1 MRTAQTI
8 GNLIFGIMFM
18 PWVWAEAIRLVAPK
32 YHARMLKLAKSGRWA
47 GGR

>member
-32 YHARMLKLAKSGRWA
+32 YHARMLAYIKREEET
-47 GGR
+47 R